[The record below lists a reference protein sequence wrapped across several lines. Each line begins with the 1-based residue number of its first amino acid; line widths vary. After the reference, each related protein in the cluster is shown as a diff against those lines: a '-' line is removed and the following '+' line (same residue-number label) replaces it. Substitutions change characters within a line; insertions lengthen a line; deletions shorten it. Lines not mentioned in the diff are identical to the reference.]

1 VVEFVPGRSMH
12 ADRTVSRVAARS
24 SPVSGEEAG
33 VTEFLRT
40 LAVRQLSDYRA
51 GTPGT
56 FFADPGRRPLSL
68 EEAYRV
74 QAEVAALRG
83 PADRVVGFK
92 VGCTGP
98 GTRAQF
104 GLDGPIRG
112 LLYDTEM
119 HPSGSELSY
128 RSYADLAIEGEL
140 AVRLDGGGRV
150 AQLFPVIE
158 LHNYVFRGQ
167 PPTLSELVAN
177 NGIHAGVVLAP
188 PTTEVQWR
196 ADEPVTGRLTV
207 EINEICVEEGP
218 IDGVPGGPRGSLRW
232 LAQHLAEHGLSL
244 RPGQLVL
251 TGTPLGLIRVRPG
264 DHVRVT
270 AEHLGAVEATI
281 GP

>member
-1 VVEFVPGRSMH
+1 M
-12 ADRTVSRVAARS
+12 DD
-24 SPVSGEEAG
+24 
-33 VTEFLRT
+33 FLRT
-40 LAVRQLSDYRA
+40 LTVRQLADYRA

-56 FFADPGRRPLSL
+56 SFADPGRPPLTL

-74 QAEVAALRG
+74 QSEVAALRS
-83 PADRVVGFK
+83 PAERVVGYK

-112 LLYDTEM
+112 LLFDSEM

-128 RSYADLAIEGEL
+128 GRYADLAIEGEL
-140 AVRLDGGGRV
+140 AVRLDGDGR
-150 AQLFPVIE
+150 AGRLLPVIE

-188 PTTEVQWR
+188 PTAEVPWR
-196 ADEPVTGRLTV
+196 GDESVTGRLTV
-207 EINEICVEEGP
+207 EINGTCVEEGP
-218 IDGVPGGPRGSLRW
+218 MDGVPGGPGGSLRW
-232 LAQHLAEHGLSL
+232 LAQHLADHGLSL

-264 DHVRVT
+264 DLVRVT
-270 AEHLGAVEATI
+270 AEGLGAVEATV

>member
-1 VVEFVPGRSMH
+1 M
-12 ADRTVSRVAARS
+12 
-24 SPVSGEEAG
+24 
-33 VTEFLRT
+33 TEFLRT
-40 LAVRQLSDYRA
+40 LAVRQLADYRA

-56 FFADPGRRPLSL
+56 FFADPGRPPLAL

-83 PADRVVGFK
+83 PADQVVGYK

-119 HPSGSELSY
+119 HPPGSELSY

-150 AQLFPVIE
+150 ARVFPVIE

-167 PPTLSELVAN
+167 PPMLSELLAN
-177 NGIHAGVVLAP
+177 NGINAGVVLP
-188 PTTEVQWR
+188 PPAAEVPWR
-196 ADEPVTGRLTV
+196 GDEPVTGRLTV
-207 EINEICVEEGP
+207 EINGTCVEEGP
-218 IDGVPGGPRGSLRW
+218 MDGVPGGPAGSLRW
-232 LAQHLAEHGLSL
+232 LAQHLADHGLSL
-244 RPGQLVL
+244 RPGQLIL

-264 DHVRVT
+264 DHIRVT
-270 AEHLGAVEATI
+270 AEHLRC
-281 GP
+281 GPGHDRPLSRS